1 MRIDEWLLFS
11 AQPYV
16 EIAMYMYTVTELANQ
31 CNTTPHAVRYYTRMG
46 LLRPKRNPE
55 NGYRLYR
62 TAEIPWLRFVRQ
74 AKNLGY
80 TLKEIKEIMHDVE
93 DNASPC
99 PRVREILARR
109 IVENRQHL
117 EELMKLQT
125 RMEKALEQWREMP
138 DGVPDGHSVCHLI
151 ESAIVGTDFISSVN
165 KSIKH

>member
-1 MRIDEWLLFS
+1 
-11 AQPYV
+11 
-16 EIAMYMYTVTELANQ
+16 MYMYTVTELANQ

-46 LLRPKRNPE
+46 LLRPKRNPG
-55 NGYRLYR
+55 NGYRIYKE
-62 TAEIPWLRFVRQ
+62 AEVSWLRFVRQ
-74 AKNLGY
+74 AKSLGY
-80 TLKEIKEIMHDVE
+80 TLKEIKEIMHDVD

-117 EELMKLQT
+117 EELMVLQT
-125 RMEKALEQWREMP
+125 RMEKALEQWAKMP

-151 ESAIVGTDFISSVN
+151 ESVAGGTEFMPDVN